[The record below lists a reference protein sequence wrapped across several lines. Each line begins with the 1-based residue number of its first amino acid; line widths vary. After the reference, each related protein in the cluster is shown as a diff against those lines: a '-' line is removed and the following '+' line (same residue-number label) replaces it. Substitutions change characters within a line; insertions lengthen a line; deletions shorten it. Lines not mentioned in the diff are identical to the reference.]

1 MISQDIRANNAFY
14 SDLFAEL
21 ADLLAADKQMAA
33 MSFDDENSSISDFMS
48 NFIYNVSPWPV
59 IINDATVR
67 TFSRVVDN
75 IPAVLIK
82 VIDHFAKHD
91 PEWLCD
97 YLNISEVALARYVQN
112 PISTDD
118 IMCRYDAIMTEKSLK
133 LVEINI
139 GSSLGGWWSDWLY
152 PEIQAAL
159 DNVNVVKDWNHKY
172 RKISENTF
180 KAVWQS
186 IVRLKGADAKGN
198 VFIFLPDTATTNLD
212 VVHAH
217 LNTLVMDTKPD
228 LYPDGKLYI
237 FNELDDIEWRTDGD
251 MAIDGVV
258 MDTLLLPIVKGDELP
273 ISFMAKLQAYSEK
286 GKLYF
291 PDNDSLTTLANKLLF
306 PLAHHPQALEVMTNT
321 ERALIE
327 EHIPWSTKLNS
338 ETIHRGGE
346 AFDAAQYIKDN
357 QQGLVFKKSQSM
369 QGKDV
374 LVGCTTETEEWLA
387 FYEQN
392 KHDTDW
398 LIQAYCAPDLIY
410 AADQNVG
417 FSSYR
422 MVWGI
427 FGFNDNY
434 SGAWCRAVNESNDD
448 TVINLARGAVEFVV
462 TEEQQM
468 KGKLVL

>member
-1 MISQDIRANNAFY
+1 MISKEIRANNAFY
-14 SDLFAEL
+14 SELFAEL
-21 ADLLAADKQMAA
+21 ADLLAADQTMASL
-33 MSFDDENSSISDFMS
+33 SFDEANSSISDFMAD
-48 NFIYNVSPWPV
+48 FIYNVSPWPV
-59 IINDATVR
+59 IINDNTVR

-75 IPAVLIK
+75 MPAVLIK
-82 VIDHFAKHD
+82 LLNYFARHE
-91 PEWLCD
+91 PLWLCD
-97 YLNISEVALARYVQN
+97 YLNISEMALARYTKCAIN
-112 PISTDD
+112 SED
-118 IMCRYDAIMTEKSLK
+118 IMCRYDAIMTNKALK

-159 DNVNVVKDWNHKY
+159 NQVDVVKDWNHKY

-186 IVRLKGADAKGN
+186 IVRLKGNDAKGN
-198 VFIFLPDTATTNLD
+198 MFIFLPDTATTNLAL
-212 VVHAH
+212 VHQH
-217 LNTLVMDTKPD
+217 LNTLVMTTKPD
-228 LYPDGKLYI
+228 IYPEGKLFI
-237 FNELDDIEWRTDGD
+237 FNELDKIEWRTDGN
-251 MAIDGVV
+251 MAIDGEI
-258 MDTLLLPIVKGDELP
+258 MDTLLLPVVKGDELP
-273 ISFMAKLQAYSEK
+273 ISFVAKLQAYSEK
-286 GKLYF
+286 RKLYV
-291 PDNDSLTTLANKLLF
+291 PDNEALNLLANKLLF
-306 PLAHHPQALEVMTNT
+306 SLAHEPKSKKVLTNT
-321 ERALIE
+321 ELSLIE

-338 ETIHRGGE
+338 KAIHRDGISLLTE
-346 AFDAAQYIKDN
+346 EYIKQN
-357 QQGLVFKKSQSM
+357 QQSLVFKKSQSM

-374 LVGCTTETEEWLA
+374 LVGCTTPREEWLN

-392 KHDTDW
+392 KHDSDW

-410 AADQNVG
+410 SADQNVG

-427 FGFNDNY
+427 FGFNDHY

-462 TEEQQM
+462 TEEQQL